1 MDNTENK
8 ETEKVQ
14 VEVKDQEKN
23 NHSALK
29 LGLLIAAFV
38 VLMAGVSFAVWRFT
52 YTGSKNT
59 ISTGGI
65 SLELLESSSNVV
77 TITNALP
84 KGDTDGKTQTDVF
97 DFAVTTTS
105 PRAGNMIYTIA
116 LSKLSIDSGMTAL
129 TDSQVKVYLEDG
141 AGTQLVAPTL
151 ISNLTNYQL
160 YTKTDAHT
168 ASTQKITS
176 KYKLRAWIDGQ
187 VDASNWTSSTR
198 YQYKF
203 KVTVSESGEI

>member
-1 MDNTENK
+1 MENNETENK
-8 ETEKVQ
+8 QVPVTEEK
-14 VEVKDQEKN
+14 EKKN
-23 NHSALK
+23 NSTLK

-38 VLMAGVSFAVWRFT
+38 VLMAGVSFAVWRYTF
-52 YTGSKNT
+52 TGSKNT

-65 SLELLESSSNVV
+65 SLELLESESNV
-77 TITNALP
+77 ISLTNALP
-84 KGDTDGKTQTDVF
+84 MSDTDGKAQTEVF

-116 LSKLSIDSGMTAL
+116 LSKLTLDTGMNAL

-168 ASTQKITS
+168 SSAQKITT
-176 KYKLRAWIDGQ
+176 KYKLRTWIDGT
-187 VDASNWTSSTR
+187 VDASNWTSSTK
-198 YQYKF
+198 YQYKY
-203 KVTVSESGEI
+203 KITVSESGEI